1 MKNLFLS
8 PERIILRSYQRELV
22 FRGVGLIALITAF
35 LQLPI
40 LFFAFTAW
48 RDYQAQS
55 DRKVQLLA
63 TENELQSKLMAFKE
77 TRQKLGQIQ
86 QWEPIIRGRL
96 PCGAVLAAIE
106 QTVPVDAVLEKI
118 SIEAA
123 RFQALPVVGG
133 TYRVPEVYTLSLQG
147 TLKFGHADE
156 LDAFTTGKR
165 HEREKH
171 DSVRGRADRRQWSR
185 YPFARIPRTAL
196 QTTLSGRHRNGTD
209 HFRAKKEIG
218 A

>member
-22 FRGVGLIALITAF
+22 FRGVGLIVLITAF

-156 LDAFTTGKR
+156 LDAFTNELKKR
-165 HEREKH
+165 LPIG
-171 DSVRGRADRRQWSR
+171 SQLVRSKLLEGTENLVPFLLVYSITPAGNYSALGVQRIADPDR
-185 YPFARIPRTAL
+185 L
-196 QTTLSGRHRNGTD
+196 
-209 HFRAKKEIG
+209 
-218 A
+218 

>member
-22 FRGVGLIALITAF
+22 FRGVGFIVLITAF

-40 LFFAFTAW
+40 LFFALTAW
-48 RDYQAQS
+48 RDNQAQS

-63 TENELQSKLMAFKE
+63 AENELQSKLMAFKD
-77 TRQKLGQIQ
+77 TRQKLGQLQ

-147 TLKFGHADE
+147 SLKFGHADE
-156 LDAFTTGKR
+156 LDAFTNELKKR
-165 HEREKH
+165 LPIG
-171 DSVRGRADRRQWSR
+171 SQLVRSKLLEGTENLVPFLLVYSITPAGNYSALGVQRIADPDR
-185 YPFARIPRTAL
+185 L
-196 QTTLSGRHRNGTD
+196 
-209 HFRAKKEIG
+209 
-218 A
+218 

>member
-22 FRGVGLIALITAF
+22 FRGVGFIVLITTF

-48 RDYQAQS
+48 RDYRAQS
-55 DRKVQLLA
+55 DRKIQLLA
-63 TENELQSKLMAFKE
+63 TENELQSKLMAFKD

-106 QTVPVDAVLEKI
+106 QTVPADAVLEKI

-133 TYRVPEVYTLSLQG
+133 TYRVPEAYTLSLQG
-147 TLKFGHADE
+147 SLKFGHADE
-156 LDAFTTGKR
+156 LDAFTNELKR
-165 HEREKH
+165 RLPIG
-171 DSVRGRADRRQWSR
+171 SQLVRSKLLEGTENLVPFLLVYSITPAGNYSALGVQRIADPDR
-185 YPFARIPRTAL
+185 L
-196 QTTLSGRHRNGTD
+196 
-209 HFRAKKEIG
+209 
-218 A
+218 

>member
-22 FRGVGLIALITAF
+22 FRGVGFIVLIAAF

-40 LFFAFTAW
+40 LFFALTAW

-77 TRQKLGQIQ
+77 TGQKLSQIQ

-106 QTVPVDAVLEKI
+106 QTVPGEAFLEKI

-123 RFQALPVVGG
+123 RCRALPVVGG
-133 TYRVPEVYTLSLQG
+133 TYRMPEVYTLSLQG

-156 LDAFTTGKR
+156 LA
-165 HEREKH
+165 
-171 DSVRGRADRRQWSR
+171 A
-185 YPFARIPRTAL
+185 
-196 QTTLSGRHRNGTD
+196 
-209 HFRAKKEIG
+209 
-218 A
+218 

>member
-1 MKNLFLS
+1 MKNLFLG

-22 FRGVGLIALITAF
+22 FRGVGFIVLTAAF
-35 LQLPI
+35 LQLPT

-48 RDYQAQS
+48 RDYQAES

-63 TENELQSKLMAFKE
+63 TENELQSKLMAFKD

-106 QTVPVDAVLEKI
+106 QTVPADAVLEKI

-133 TYRVPEVYTLSLQG
+133 TYRVPEAYTLSLQG
-147 TLKFGHADE
+147 SLKFGHADE
-156 LDAFTTGKR
+156 LDAFTNELKR
-165 HEREKH
+165 RLPIG
-171 DSVRGRADRRQWSR
+171 SQLVRSKLLEGTESLVPFLLVYSITPAGNYSALGVQRIADPDR
-185 YPFARIPRTAL
+185 L
-196 QTTLSGRHRNGTD
+196 
-209 HFRAKKEIG
+209 
-218 A
+218 